1 MTSSEL
7 ELLPVEDLNIIKNQK
22 IKIDSQNAIDYDSIL
37 KKIVAFSDEGD
48 FNETFAEIKNEVQR
62 LLRLSDKNSYL
73 STSQKI
79 MIRMYRHY
87 WSTILEKKYGLTTSG
102 PAKRRSN

>member
-37 KKIVAFSDEGD
+37 KKIVALSDEGD
-48 FNETFAEIKNEVQR
+48 FNETFAEIKMKFNAYCV
-62 LLRLSDKNSYL
+62 LL
-73 STSQKI
+73 
-79 MIRMYRHY
+79 IRTRIYRQV
-87 WSTILEKKYGLTTSG
+87 KKL
-102 PAKRRSN
+102 